1 MKKLSKKAKTKK
13 VKKVKFEKLTPPQKR
28 VAIARDV
35 LEQIRMGRY
44 ISSTGAYVSG
54 LLMKNGQERYHV
66 SDKGIKGNFGK
77 IKKCEV
83 CAMGA
88 CLMSITK
95 FENKLTFGNIGSSM
109 EQLKNDKTKE
119 LFASIFSPE
128 QLLLIERAF
137 EGNLGGTTVGANI
150 FGLREGDFF
159 NQIEKCHDFYKKFNK
174 SPKDSATSKEIN
186 DLRKLN
192 EEKRLIAIMR
202 NLIRNKGMFIP

>member
-1 MKKLSKKAKTKK
+1 MKKLKRKIRKITFSKLSPA
-13 VKKVKFEKLTPPQKR
+13 QKR

-35 LEQIRMGRY
+35 LKQIRIGRY
-44 ISSTGAYVSG
+44 ISSTGAYVSS
-54 LLMKNGQERYHV
+54 LLMKDGKEKYNV
-66 SDKGIKGNFGK
+66 KDKEVKGNFGK

-95 FENKLTFGNIGSSM
+95 FENKLKFGDIGSSM

-137 EGNLGGTTVGANI
+137 EGNLGGTTVGVNI

-159 NQIEKCHDFYKKFNK
+159 NQIEKCHDFYTKFNIN
-174 SPKDSATSKEIN
+174 PKDTATSKKISE
-186 DLRKLN
+186 LRKLS

-202 NLIRNKGMFIP
+202 NLIRNKGTFIP